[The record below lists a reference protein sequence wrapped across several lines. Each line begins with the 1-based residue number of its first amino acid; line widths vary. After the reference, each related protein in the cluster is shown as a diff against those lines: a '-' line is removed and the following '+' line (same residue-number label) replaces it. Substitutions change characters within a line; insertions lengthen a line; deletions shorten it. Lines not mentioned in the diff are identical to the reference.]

1 MEGALKDRMVMALT
15 KEHFC
20 LHFLNND
27 ILGGQTCIF
36 LYGSLTSVQYS
47 TLRIF
52 VTSISP
58 FLKSYQVMDGNL

>member
-36 LYGSLTSVQYS
+36 FVWEPDFS
-47 TLRIF
+47 TVHYID
-52 VTSISP
+52 P
-58 FLKSYQVMDGNL
+58 